1 MMHRRILVVAL
12 PITVITAI
20 GLASIV
26 AVGAIGGT
34 SPSGRA
40 TSGPGAACG
49 AVTGTAAGLDTR
61 AGS

>member
-1 MMHRRILVVAL
+1 MHRRILVVAL

-40 TSGPGAACG
+40 TSNPGCRVWRRHRHRSRLG
-49 AVTGTAAGLDTR
+49 TR